1 MPIAVLPTAPSA
13 SRAQSDRSVSDRS
26 VLDPSLL
33 DRSPSPVESARIGP
47 NAIIQVT
54 HVLEERF
61 GRETADRLLSEATG
75 YHLDTLPGAMIPERE
90 ALALTHHVMGYCGEA
105 QATLVLREAGLRTGD
120 YLLANRIPRAA
131 QWIMRLLPK
140 RAGLGLLLKTM
151 SAHAW
156 TFAGSGTFTVQRT
169 GAAVELCFHQC
180 AMCRELHSDGPV
192 CDFYAG
198 TFERLIRTIVSPA
211 ARVHEVECQAQGGRH
226 CRFVVRG
233 V

>member
-1 MPIAVLPTAPSA
+1 MPIAVPPTAPSA
-13 SRAQSDRSVSDRS
+13 SRARSDRSLLDR
-26 VLDPSLL
+26 SLL
-33 DRSPSPVESARIGP
+33 DRSPLPVEAARIGP

-61 GRETADRLLSEATG
+61 GRETADTLLSEATG
-75 YHLDTLPGAMIPERE
+75 YHLETLPGAMVPEQE
-90 ALALTHHVMGYCGEA
+90 ALALTHRVMGYCGEA

-120 YLLANRIPRAA
+120 YLLAHRIPRAA
-131 QWIMRLLPK
+131 QWIMRRLPR
-140 RAGLGLLLKTM
+140 RAGLSLLLKAM

-169 GAAVELCFHQC
+169 GAVVELCFHQC

-198 TFERLIRTIVSPA
+198 TFERLIRTIVSPT
-211 ARVHEVECQAQGGRH
+211 ARVREVECQAQGGRH
-226 CRFVVRG
+226 CRFQVNLG
-233 V
+233 